1 MFYGEALSCIIAV
14 KFVDFHV
21 LQHFVWFQ
29 NRKWRKA
36 FDGVFNK
43 YFGAYIP
50 YRYFGFCHSVMLM
63 CNICSFYT
71 YTRKWELPYLLLT
84 YSLTTGRTWK
94 HVFTYTSA
102 CIYRFFPAIFMRRHE
117 PILSTRLVTVSLKFQ
132 KLGNKKC
139 WQKCNFV
146 GIKVKA

>member
-21 LQHFVWFQ
+21 LSIL
-29 NRKWRKA
+29 
-36 FDGVFNK
+36 
-43 YFGAYIP
+43 FGSRTVNGGRHLMVCLTNNLVHIP

-63 CNICSFYT
+63 CKISSFYT

-94 HVFTYTSA
+94 HVFTYIQIPPCYFYAT
-102 CIYRFFPAIFMRRHE
+102 P
-117 PILSTRLVTVSLKFQ
+117 
-132 KLGNKKC
+132 
-139 WQKCNFV
+139 
-146 GIKVKA
+146 

>member
-1 MFYGEALSCIIAV
+1 MVCLTNNLV
-14 KFVDFHV
+14 H
-21 LQHFVWFQ
+21 
-29 NRKWRKA
+29 
-36 FDGVFNK
+36 
-43 YFGAYIP
+43 IP

-102 CIYRFFPAIFMRRHE
+102 CIYRFFPAIFMRRHK

-132 KLGNKKC
+132 KLGKKNAG
-139 WQKCNFV
+139 KN
-146 GIKVKA
+146 ATSLE